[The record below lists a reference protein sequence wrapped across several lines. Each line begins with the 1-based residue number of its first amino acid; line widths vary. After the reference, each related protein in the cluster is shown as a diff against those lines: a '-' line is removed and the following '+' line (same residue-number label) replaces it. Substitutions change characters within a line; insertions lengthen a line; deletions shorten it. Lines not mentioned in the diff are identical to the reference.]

1 MKQRGWTDH
10 AEAVAQKASGCTSTC
25 GCDGCM
31 GHWERPRMDRR
42 RFEDGRAVSRG
53 PCERDA
59 AAGVRQRRRTPENGA
74 GTICRRALPVT
85 VFETELRP
93 ALPPTPFTAL
103 ARTVFLEY
111 NYARRLGGR
120 PSPPALRP
128 SSPPSSFSAPL
139 RFSRPCLHTPQASRS
154 TASSSTQPRPVPHH
168 PFRTTNGVTLR
179 TPWRPTTNEMR

>member
-1 MKQRGWTDH
+1 MLRLSRRSDQ
-10 AEAVAQKASGCTSTC
+10 ASGCTRTC

-31 GHWERPRMDRR
+31 GHWERPRTDRR

-53 PCERDA
+53 ACERDA

-85 VFETELRP
+85 VCETLRP

-103 ARTVFLEY
+103 VRTVSLEY

-128 SSPPSSFSAPL
+128 SSPL
-139 RFSRPCLHTPQASRS
+139 RLSRPRS
-154 TASSSTQPRPVPHH
+154 VSVDHVFIPRRPLGRQPRAQPCLVQ
-168 PFRTTNGVTLR
+168 F
-179 TPWRPTTNEMR
+179 PTTSPGRPME